1 MNFSISKIV
10 DENNSMPIHKK
21 YKYQNFVR
29 KLLYIPKICIRFK
42 CVQFTQI
49 NFG

>member
-1 MNFSISKIV
+1 MGFSIYTIV
-10 DENNSMPIHKK
+10 DENNYMLIHKK

-49 NFG
+49 TFG